1 MVMSIIGKVVGWVG
15 DEVEGV
21 VETAVHAGK
30 AIYDGATGDWDGAA
44 EESGEMANSAL
55 NVATG
60 GILGD
65 VEDGV
70 DAAGGDSHGFIHD
83 TLKDAGEWLGDKAY
97 ELTHDDE

>member
-1 MVMSIIGKVVGWVG
+1 MSIIGAAADWIG

-21 VETAVHAGK
+21 VETASHAGH

-55 NVATG
+55 NVVTG
-60 GILGD
+60 GLLGD

-83 TLKDAGEWLGDKAY
+83 SLQSAGEWLGDKAY
-97 ELTHDDE
+97 DLTHDE